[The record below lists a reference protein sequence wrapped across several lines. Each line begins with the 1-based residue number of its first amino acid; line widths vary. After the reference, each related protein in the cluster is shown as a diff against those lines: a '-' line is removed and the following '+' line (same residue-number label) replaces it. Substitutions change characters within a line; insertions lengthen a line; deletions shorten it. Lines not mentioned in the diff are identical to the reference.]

1 MIRFFGYYVSEQYER
16 STVSCT
22 SSRAQEKY
30 SSDRDSARPV
40 VVGHG
45 SQSMMGLS
53 IDSSSVAMNLRIVRI
68 WKSKKNFQLQELEIT
83 KMEVSPFLVV

>member
-1 MIRFFGYYVSEQYER
+1 MCSAGIAVFTAIRLH
-16 STVSCT
+16 
-22 SSRAQEKY
+22 
-30 SSDRDSARPV
+30 PV

-53 IDSSSVAMNLRIVRI
+53 INSSSVAKNLRTVRI
-68 WKSKKNFQLQELEIT
+68 SKSKKFQLQELEIT